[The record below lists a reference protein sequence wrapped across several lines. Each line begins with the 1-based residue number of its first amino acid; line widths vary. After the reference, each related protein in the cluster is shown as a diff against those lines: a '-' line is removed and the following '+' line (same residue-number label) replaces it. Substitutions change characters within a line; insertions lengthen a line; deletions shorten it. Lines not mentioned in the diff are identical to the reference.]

1 MSLFK
6 SRMLALK
13 MKRIGSKSKTE
24 ELSDP
29 NLDPEAEVKTIMKKA
44 DQEGYRPL
52 LGDSKIGHPDQAG
65 EKGEAASQVFST
77 ILVATSWERL
87 A

>member
-1 MSLFK
+1 
-6 SRMLALK
+6 
-13 MKRIGSKSKTE
+13 MKKIGSKSKTE
-24 ELSDP
+24 ELADH
-29 NLDPEAEVKTIMKKA
+29 NLDPETELKITTKKA
-44 DQEGYRPL
+44 DQEGFLPL

-65 EKGEAASQVFST
+65 EKGEVASQACLT